1 MYQLAR
7 GPLVWVAFAAFF
19 GGILWQLVSR
29 LSLARKDKVVY
40 AYWDLKSG
48 LRSVFH
54 WVVPMGSRSMRMRPF
69 FTLLS
74 FSFHLCLLLTP
85 LLAMGHA
92 VLWQQSWGVSWWS
105 LPAWVA
111 DVMTLWV
118 IVAAAVFML
127 RRVAAPEVRKVT
139 TWRDY
144 LVVLLVVSPFLTGF
158 IAHQQWLPYRAMIIV
173 HIVSGVAWLAAI
185 PFTRLSHAIW
195 FVFTRSY
202 MGSEFGAVRH
212 ARDW

>member
-1 MYQLAR
+1 
-7 GPLVWVAFAAFF
+7 
-19 GGILWQLVSR
+19 
-29 LSLARKDKVVY
+29 
-40 AYWDLKSG
+40 
-48 LRSVFH
+48 
-54 WVVPMGSRSMRMRPF
+54 
-69 FTLLS
+69 
-74 FSFHLCLLLTP
+74 
-85 LLAMGHA
+85 
-92 VLWQQSWGVSWWS
+92 
-105 LPAWVA
+105 
-111 DVMTLWV
+111 
-118 IVAAAVFML
+118 
-127 RRVAAPEVRKVT
+127 VAAPEVRKVT